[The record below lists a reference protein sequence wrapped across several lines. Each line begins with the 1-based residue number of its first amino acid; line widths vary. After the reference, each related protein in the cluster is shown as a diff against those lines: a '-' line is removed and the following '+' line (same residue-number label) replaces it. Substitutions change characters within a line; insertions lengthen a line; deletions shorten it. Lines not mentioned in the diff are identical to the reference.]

1 MRGVARKFLLNHI
14 QGVWPRAPRGYI
26 IGLAQPSLVPEK
38 GVHIVA
44 NKNTISPEA
53 RSLINTRI
61 SRRAVL
67 AGVGGVGAASA
78 LAACGSGGDSAAPT
92 DVVRWGNW
100 PLYLDYDEA
109 TKVYPT
115 LENFMKTTGITAEYF
130 EDYNDNDE
138 FFGKVQSQLKL
149 GEDIG
154 YDLVTP
160 TDWMAARWIRLGY
173 TQKFDMA
180 NVPNAVNILDTLA
193 SPSFDPTREQSL
205 TWQGIMSGFGWN
217 AEKNPKGIKTLDDLF
232 SPENKG
238 KIVVLSE
245 MRDTIGIILLAQ
257 GIDITK
263 VTEDQFMNGVDF
275 MAQKI
280 SDGWIR
286 GVKGNEYAE
295 DLTSGDATAVIG
307 WSGDMFILAS
317 ENEGKF
323 EFAIPESGGT
333 ISGDNLMIPSTAS
346 AEGKKNAEKLINYY
360 YDPVVAAEVAA
371 YVNYVCP
378 VKGAQAE
385 MEKIAPE
392 LATSEYIFPTEK
404 TLANLSVFRSLT
416 PTEETNWTEAFEKA
430 RGN

>member
-1 MRGVARKFLLNHI
+1 MAK
-14 QGVWPRAPRGYI
+14 
-26 IGLAQPSLVPEK
+26 E
-38 GVHIVA
+38 
-44 NKNTISPEA
+44 
-53 RSLINTRI
+53 RSLSAEAQSILKSGI

-67 AGVGGVGAASA
+67 AGAGGLGAVGL
-78 LAACGSGGDSAAPT
+78 LAACGGGGDDAAAENS
-92 DVVRWGNW
+92 VRWGNW
-100 PLYLDYDEA
+100 PLYLDFDEDSK
-109 TKVYPT
+109 TYPT
-115 LENFMKTTGITAEYF
+115 LEKFKTQTGIDAQYF

-138 FFGKVQSQLKL
+138 FFGKVQAQLKL

-173 TQKFDMA
+173 TQKYDLA
-180 NVPNAVNILDTLA
+180 NIPNHVNILDSLK
-193 SPSFDPTREQSL
+193 SPSYDPMRESTL
-205 TWQGIMSGFGWN
+205 TWQGIMAGFGWN
-217 AEKNPKGIKTLDDLF
+217 TEKNPKGVRTIEDLF
-232 SPENKG
+232 SPQNKG

-245 MRDTIGIILLAQ
+245 MRDTIGVILLSQ
-257 GIDITK
+257 GVDITK
-263 VTEDQFMNGVDF
+263 VTEDQYMNAVDF
-275 MAQKI
+275 MAKKI
-280 SDGWIR
+280 ADGWIR

-323 EFAIPESGGT
+323 DFAIPESGGT
-333 ISGDNLMIPSTAS
+333 ISGDNLVIPSTAS
-346 AEGKKNAEKLINYY
+346 PGGKANAEKLINYY

-392 LATSEYIFPTEK
+392 LAMSEYIFPTEK
-404 TLANLSVFRSLT
+404 TSSRLNVFRSLT
-416 PTEETNWTEAFEKA
+416 PDEETKWAEAFQQA
-430 RGN
+430 QGN